1 MRQLHNLTVRASW
14 FLVLLG
20 FLTMLVALSAI
31 GLWAVTHSQ
40 RNFDAFE
47 AVNVNQQ
54 ATLNRAN
61 SMLQSVRLDMARHYE
76 QALENRQRVD
86 REPLDDLQQRLAMA
100 AEVFGEFTSLPRQ
113 PGQDALI
120 TPVQDR
126 FAQLLERAV
135 EPQLSALAEG
145 RWEDYARSR
154 DVAYAA
160 YDDFYQAAVGF
171 FRTAEAEGAA
181 RASDFGWVVDVTR
194 KAIIVVFIGAIVMIV
209 VVFWGVTQHL
219 IRPLERVIEHFQQM
233 AQGNLAEVV
242 ERRGSNEIGK
252 LLSALGDMQAALRD
266 TVSRMR
272 DSSGEVYA
280 GASRIVGANRDL
292 SARTERQAAA
302 LTETASSMEEITAT
316 VRSNSQNAADASQ
329 MAQRAAGQAEE
340 GGSIVAGLVEQMHQV
355 REGAERI
362 TDIIGL
368 IDQIAFQTNIL
379 ALNASVEA
387 ARAGEHGRGFA
398 VVANEVRKLA
408 TRSADASAEIR
419 SLIVH
424 SFEQTRS
431 GTASADKAGEAVEAI
446 RQSIH
451 EVNRL
456 MGEIAHASREQE
468 AGIDEINRAVSD
480 MDDTTQQN
488 AAMVLQAS
496 EAADQLSGVAGDL
509 QTAVARFRL
518 GEQASSRAYG
528 HGYASHP
535 SSSPGLAGAALPDL
549 TTQPAG

>member
-1 MRQLHNLTVRASW
+1 MRLLQNLTVRASW

-31 GLWAVTHSQ
+31 GLWAVNHSQ

-76 QALENRQRVD
+76 RALESQQAVD
-86 REPLDDLQQRLAMA
+86 TEQLADLRRHLAMA

-113 PGQDALI
+113 PGQDELI
-120 TPVQDR
+120 GPVQHR
-126 FAQLLERAV
+126 FTQLLEGVV
-135 EPQLSALAEG
+135 EPQLRALAEG
-145 RWEDYARSR
+145 RLDDYSRSR
-154 DVAYAA
+154 DAAYAA

-171 FRTAEAEGAA
+171 FRAAEAEGAA
-181 RASDFGWVVDVTR
+181 RASDFGWVVDFTR
-194 KAIIVVFIGAIVMIV
+194 KAIVAVFIGAIGMIL

-242 ERRGSNEIGK
+242 ERRGRNEIGK
-252 LLSALGDMQAALRD
+252 LLSALGDMQSALRE

-280 GASRIVGANRDL
+280 GASRIVSANRDL

-329 MAQRAAGQAEE
+329 VAERAAGQAEE
-340 GGSIVAGLVEQMHQV
+340 GGRIVVGLVDQMHQV

-419 SLIVH
+419 SLIEH
-424 SFEQTRS
+424 SVEQVRT
-431 GTASADKAGEAVEAI
+431 GAASADKAGDAVEAI
-446 RQSIH
+446 RRSIH

-456 MGEIAHASREQE
+456 MGEIANASREQE

-488 AAMVLQAS
+488 AAMVMQAS

-509 QTAVARFRL
+509 QAGVSRFRL
-518 GEQASSRAYG
+518 DGQTSAGPRPHEDTVAHRSSD
-528 HGYASHP
+528 
-535 SSSPGLAGAALPDL
+535 GLAFAMLPDL
-549 TTQPAG
+549 SSTPAR

>member
-1 MRQLHNLTVRASW
+1 MRLLQNLTVRASW

-20 FLTMLVALSAI
+20 FLTMLVALSTI

-61 SMLQSVRLDMARHYE
+61 SMLQSVRLDMARRYE
-76 QALENRQRVD
+76 QSLESQQTGD
-86 REPLDDLQQRLAMA
+86 TEQIADLRQRLAMA
-100 AEVFGEFTSLPRQ
+100 AEVFGEFTTLPRQ
-113 PGQDALI
+113 PGQDELI
-120 TPVQDR
+120 EPVHHR
-126 FAQLLERAV
+126 FTQLVEEAV
-135 EPQLSALAEG
+135 EPQLSALEEG
-145 RWEDYARSR
+145 RLSDYLRSR
-154 DVAYAA
+154 DAAYTA
-160 YDDFYQAAVGF
+160 YDDFYQAAVAF
-171 FRTAEAEGAA
+171 FHAAEAEGAA
-181 RASDFGWVVDVTR
+181 RAGDFGRVVDFTR
-194 KAIIVVFIGAIVMIV
+194 KSIVIVFLGAIGMVV

-219 IRPLERVIEHFQQM
+219 IRPLERVIGHFLQM

-242 ERRGSNEIGK
+242 ERRGRNEIGK
-252 LLSALGDMQAALRD
+252 LFSALGDMQSALRD

-280 GASRIVGANRDL
+280 GASRIVNANRDL

-316 VRSNSQNAADASQ
+316 VRSNSQNAAEASQ
-329 MAQRAAGQAEE
+329 VAERAAGQAEE
-340 GGSIVAGLVEQMHQV
+340 GGRSVAGLVNQMHQV

-408 TRSADASAEIR
+408 SRSADASAEIR
-419 SLIVH
+419 SLIEH
-424 SFEQTRS
+424 SVEQTRS
-431 GTASADKAGEAVEAI
+431 GAAGADKAGEAVEAI
-446 RQSIH
+446 RLSIH

-509 QTAVARFRL
+509 QAAVARFRL
-518 GEQASSRAYG
+518 DEQSSARARRVEAVQLG
-528 HGYASHP
+528 LSD
-535 SSSPGLAGAALPDL
+535 GLALAALPDL
-549 TTQPAG
+549 ADQWGR